1 MEFCS
6 CYYDA
11 IINNKNP
18 CIEIICGILIND
30 VCLFWQDHVAKYI
43 HVDTNQDHGDE
54 GKVQLYKV
62 ETETLTKFDV
72 LYITVW
78 AVNKVSTKSYMSRIC
93 L

>member
-1 MEFCS
+1 M
-6 CYYDA
+6 
-11 IINNKNP
+11 
-18 CIEIICGILIND
+18 IND

-62 ETETLTKFDV
+62 ETQTLTNFDV

-78 AVNKVSTKSYMSRIC
+78 AVNKVCVLPMSVEQDWHW
-93 L
+93 LNSE

>member
-1 MEFCS
+1 
-6 CYYDA
+6 
-11 IINNKNP
+11 
-18 CIEIICGILIND
+18 LIND

-62 ETETLTKFDV
+62 ETQTLTNFDV

-78 AVNKVSTKSYMSRIC
+78 AVNKVCVLPMSVEQDWHW
-93 L
+93 LNSE